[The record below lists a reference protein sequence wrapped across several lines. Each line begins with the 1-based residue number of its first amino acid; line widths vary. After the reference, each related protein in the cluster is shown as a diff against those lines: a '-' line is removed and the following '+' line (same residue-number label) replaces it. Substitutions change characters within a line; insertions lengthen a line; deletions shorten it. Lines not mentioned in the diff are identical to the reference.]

1 MEYLEDANE
10 NNDNDEKEI
19 NKLLNEQMIL
29 KK

>member
-19 NKLLNEQMIL
+19 NKLLNE
-29 KK
+29 